1 MTIKRYEGNGRL
13 ALVVEQNGIL
23 YFTGRTCMGAGSGI
37 REQTA
42 GLLEIID
49 ETLNKY
55 GSDKQHILRVEIF
68 LKDIIRDFDAMNEVW
83 ESYIEKGF
91 EPARATVQAKM
102 AREEALVEMV
112 VTAMVKDA
120 E

>member
-13 ALVVEQNGIL
+13 ALVVEHNGIL
-23 YFTGRTCMGAGSGI
+23 YLTGRTCMGAGSTI
-37 REQTA
+37 SEQTT

-55 GSDKQHILRVEIF
+55 GSDKQHILRVEVF
-68 LKDIIRDFDAMNEVW
+68 LKDVIRDFDEMNKAW
-83 ESYIEKGF
+83 ENYIEKGF

-102 AREEALVEMV
+102 AREEILVEMV
-112 VTAMVKDA
+112 VTAIVKDV